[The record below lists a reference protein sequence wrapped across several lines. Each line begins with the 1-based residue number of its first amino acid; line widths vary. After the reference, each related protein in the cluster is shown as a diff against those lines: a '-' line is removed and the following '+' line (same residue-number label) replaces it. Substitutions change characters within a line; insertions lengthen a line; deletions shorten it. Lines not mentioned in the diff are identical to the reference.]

1 VVHHL
6 HQAAILGEMKEQG
19 VQIAA
24 GVPFMLGEPPETQT
38 FRVGLFG
45 IDKLKDIEMT
55 VEVFRR
61 AIDGAIGEGDEYDD
75 EED

>member
-1 VVHHL
+1 MHHL
-6 HQAAILGEMKEQG
+6 HQAAIVGEMKEQG

-24 GVPFMLGEPPETQT
+24 GVPFMLGEPAETQT

-45 IDKLKDIEMT
+45 IGKLKDPAKT
-55 VEVFRR
+55 VERLR
-61 AIDGAIGEGDEYDD
+61 CAIEGAIGEGDDNDD

>member
-1 VVHHL
+1 
-6 HQAAILGEMKEQG
+6 MKEQG

-24 GVPFMLGEPPETQT
+24 GVPFMLGEPAETQT

-45 IDKLKDIEMT
+45 IDKLKDPAKT
-55 VEVFRR
+55 VERLR
-61 AIDGAIGEGDEYDD
+61 CAIGGAIGEGDDNDD